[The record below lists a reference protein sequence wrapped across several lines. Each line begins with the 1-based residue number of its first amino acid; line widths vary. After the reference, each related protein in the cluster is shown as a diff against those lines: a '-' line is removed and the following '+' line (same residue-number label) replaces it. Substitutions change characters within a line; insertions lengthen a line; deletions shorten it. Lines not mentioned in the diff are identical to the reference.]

1 MSPERVMT
9 RTRSRWAWPGAAVLF
24 ILFVLFGGAMAGPV
38 HAEAAKDAIVIVV
51 PKSNAVNG
59 LSSGELRKILL
70 GEETEWPNKEKITI
84 LLLPP
89 GSDERKAALQILLK
103 MSDDDFVRHWI
114 SEVFQ
119 GLTATG
125 PKTASSPTSMLKL
138 VADLPSALGIVSVGD
153 LPAGESSLKVLSIDG
168 KTPGE
173 TGYLLAR

>member
-1 MSPERVMT
+1 MT
-9 RTRSRWAWPGAAVLF
+9 RTRSRWAWHGAVAVL
-24 ILFVLFGGAMAGPV
+24 LLAALVRPG
-38 HAEAAKDAIVIVV
+38 HAKAANDGSLIKAAKDAIVIVV
-51 PKSNAVNG
+51 PKSNRVNG

-89 GSDERKAALQILLK
+89 GTDERKAVLQILLK

-119 GLTATG
+119 GQAATG

-153 LPAGESSLKVLSIDG
+153 LPSGRIRSESVIDRRQDS
-168 KTPGE
+168 E
-173 TGYLLAR
+173 AEAGYLLAR

>member
-1 MSPERVMT
+1 MLPKRLRA
-9 RTRSRWAWPGAAVLF
+9 RTRPRWAWRAAGVL
-24 ILFVLFGGAMAGPV
+24 VLVASVVCRGHAAPSKGGIA
-38 HAEAAKDAIVIVV
+38 IVV
-51 PKSNAVNG
+51 PKSNAITG
-59 LSSGELRKILL
+59 LTSAELRKILL
-70 GEETEWPNKEKITI
+70 GEETQWPNKEKITI

-89 GSDERKAALQILLK
+89 GTDERKAVLQILLK

-119 GLTATG
+119 GQAATG

-138 VADLPSALGIVSVGD
+138 MADLPSAMGIVSAGD
-153 LPAGESSLKVLSIDG
+153 VPAGESGLKVLSIDG

>member
-1 MSPERVMT
+1 MFPERVMT
-9 RTRSRWAWPGAAVLF
+9 RARSRWAWHGAAAVL
-24 ILFVLFGGAMAGPV
+24 LVGAMVCAGMV
-38 HAEAAKDAIVIVV
+38 CQGHAEAAKDAIVIVV

-89 GSDERKAALQILLK
+89 GSDERKAVLQILLK

-119 GLTATG
+119 GQTATG
-125 PKTASSPTSMLKL
+125 PKTAASPTSMLRL
-138 VADLPSALGIVSVGD
+138 VADLPSALGIMDVGD